1 MEGSSD
7 EDESDSS
14 LQLSQVC
21 VVSQTDEIFA
31 TTFNDSVHA
40 GLDKILGH
48 SGTEAVLVH
57 MKMADGLPDPV
68 EFHVKLLALF
78 GPAGTLSLEKAIVRH
93 LTSGR
98 SLEVLEIDGVL
109 DFNAT
114 INSARG
120 GMKGL
125 PQAMP

>member
-1 MEGSSD
+1 MIRM
-7 EDESDSS
+7 
-14 LQLSQVC
+14 SQV
-21 VVSQTDEIFA
+21 DDLFA
-31 TTFNDSVHA
+31 TAFNDSVHA
-40 GLDKILGH
+40 GLDKVLGH

-57 MKMADGLPDPV
+57 MKMADGFPDPM

-78 GPAGTLSLEKAIVRH
+78 GPAGTLSLEKAIVKH
-93 LTSGR
+93 LTTGR

-114 INSARG
+114 VSSVRRG
-120 GMKGL
+120 ANAL

>member
-1 MEGSSD
+1 MD
-7 EDESDSS
+7 E
-14 LQLSQVC
+14 
-21 VVSQTDEIFA
+21 TFA
-31 TTFNDSVHA
+31 TAFDDSVHV

-57 MKMADGLPDPV
+57 MKMDDGLPDPA

-78 GPAGTLSLEKAIVRH
+78 GPAGTLSLEKAIVKH
-93 LTSGR
+93 LTTGR
-98 SLEVLEIDGVL
+98 SLGVLEIDGVL

-114 INSARG
+114 VNSVRRG
-120 GMKGL
+120 VKAL